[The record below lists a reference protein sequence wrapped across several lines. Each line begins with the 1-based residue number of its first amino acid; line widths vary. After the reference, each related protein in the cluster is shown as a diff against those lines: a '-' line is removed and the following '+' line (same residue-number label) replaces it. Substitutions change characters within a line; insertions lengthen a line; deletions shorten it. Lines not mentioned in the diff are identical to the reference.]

1 MSFTTIDEKGAP
13 ALSEFRRRY
22 PLTVAQFGSLGTREA
37 WLRSI
42 WLEEMRWRERL
53 ERSAQEVIVMG
64 APPAR
69 IPVETKFDAVYCGGR
84 LGLLHAAVM
93 AARYNRSVMVF
104 DEAEAGRTNRVW
116 NISNEDLK
124 ELESSRLFSKE
135 EIEAAIKNRSR
146 SGLVKFHDAASRVKS
161 PPLSI
166 EGVLDVAIDAD
177 ELLARA
183 RKRIQESTH
192 GSLVL
197 DYQRFVR
204 AYVEA
209 DRVSVEVED
218 ARTGE
223 HKIFAARLFVDASGA
238 SSPVLRQ
245 LRGVRGVSHVSPT
258 VGTIARGFVR
268 GSEHGE
274 ADFGV
279 GEILVSKEDASAHR
293 QLIWEALAQNPARDE
308 YATCLFFYDAVD
320 SPADKS
326 LLALFE
332 RYFESLPAYKR
343 QGTQWRVTQPL
354 FGYAESLQQQHGWP
368 TRGRSAMDRVMAVGD
383 AASMNSPLAFNNFG
397 AHVRGLQRQ
406 THLTDLAL
414 EAEMLDSAS
423 LAEVSAAAPRVAQA
437 ARLAE
442 FLRPTPSS
450 APSAVNETLNAVMM
464 ALHAL
469 DERVRR
475 ELFLDRLTLSA
486 FKKLLSCTAKLYPR
500 IFSRVREH
508 LGARGMFWWLA
519 EITDATIRERAA
531 RTHRDGQAATEMTP
545 AQEFNRQVAL
555 YKKQMT
561 E

>member
-22 PLTVAQFGSLGTREA
+22 PLTVAQFGSLGDREA

-42 WLEEMRWRERL
+42 WLEETRWHAGL
-53 ERSAQEVIVMG
+53 EGGAQEVVVMS

-69 IPVETKFDAVYCGGR
+69 IPIETKFDAVYCGGR

-93 AARYNRSVMVF
+93 AARYKRSVMVF

-135 EIEAAIKNRSR
+135 EIEASVKNRSR

-183 RKRIQESTH
+183 RKKIKESAQ

-209 DRVSVEVED
+209 DRVSIEIED
-218 ARTGE
+218 VRTGE
-223 HKIFAARLFVDASGA
+223 HKIFAARLFVDAGGA
-238 SSPVLRQ
+238 GSPVLRQ
-245 LRGVRGVSHVSPT
+245 LRGVRAASHVSPT
-258 VGTIARGFVR
+258 VGTVARGFVR
-268 GSEHGE
+268 GIEHGA

-279 GEILVSKEDASAHR
+279 SEILVSREDASAHR
-293 QLIWEALAQNPARDE
+293 QLIWEALAQNSARAE

-332 RYFESLPAYKR
+332 HYFESLPAYKR
-343 QGTQWRVTQPL
+343 QGAQWRVTQPL
-354 FGYAESLQQQHGWP
+354 FGYVESLQQHGWHA
-368 TRGRSAMDRVMAVGD
+368 RGRSAMDRVMAVGD
-383 AASMNSPLAFNNFG
+383 VASMNSPLAFNNFG
-397 AHVRGLQRQ
+397 AHVRGLGRQ

-414 EAEMLDSAS
+414 EAGMLDAAS
-423 LAEVSAAAPRVAQA
+423 LAEVSSAAPRVAQV

-442 FLRPTPSS
+442 FLRPTPGS

-486 FKKLLSCTAKLYPR
+486 FKKLLSRTAKLYPR

-519 EITDATIRERAA
+519 EITDATLRERAA
-531 RTHRDGQAATEMTP
+531 RTHRDGQAETEMTP
-545 AQEFNRQVAL
+545 TQEFNRQVAL